1 MDTKTTAVH
10 SAALIWLRI
19 YFCRRFRVDIVLA
32 VGRKIEREK
41 ERGRE
46 RGREKEK
53 ERKRE
58 RERENESE
66 RNVMKSRQYDNDYD
80 LMTMAKMKNWFLLL
94 PMKNVR

>member
-1 MDTKTTAVH
+1 MH